1 MPRLRLEK
9 SSGNVFLD
17 MGISRGEAVNLQI
30 RSDMMI
36 QLEQIIRKRGLTQ
49 SAAAKIL
56 GVTQPRVSDLV
67 RGNIA
72 VFSIESLIDMLDR
85 FDVAV
90 SFTTKQRRAR
100 RSTGSTP

>member
-1 MPRLRLEK
+1 MPRLRMQK
-9 SSGNVFLD
+9 SSGNIFLD
-17 MGISRGEAVNLQI
+17 IGFPRAEAVNLQI

-36 QLEQIIRKRGLTQ
+36 ELEQIIVKRGLTQ

-72 VFSIESLIDMLDR
+72 VFSSDTLVAMLDR
-85 FDVAV
+85 FDVSV
-90 SFTTKQRRAR
+90 TFSTKQRR
-100 RSTGSTP
+100 RSA

>member
-1 MPRLRLEK
+1 MPRLEMHK

-17 MGISRGEAVNLQI
+17 MGIPRGEAVNLQI

-36 QLEQIIRKRGLTQ
+36 KLEKIILKRGLTQ

-56 GVTQPRVSDLV
+56 GVTQPRISDLV

-72 VFSIESLIDMLDR
+72 VFSIESLIEMLDR
-85 FDVAV
+85 FDVSV
-90 SFTTKQRRAR
+90 TFSTKQRR
-100 RSTGSTP
+100 RSA

>member
-1 MPRLRLEK
+1 MPRLRMQK
-9 SSGNVFLD
+9 SSGNIFLD
-17 MGISRGEAVNLQI
+17 IGFSRAEAVNLQI

-36 QLEQIIRKRGLTQ
+36 ELEQIIVKRGLTQ

-72 VFSIESLIDMLDR
+72 VFSIDTLVAMLDR
-85 FDVAV
+85 FDVSV
-90 SFTTKQRRAR
+90 TFSTKQRR
-100 RSTGSTP
+100 RSA

>member
-1 MPRLRLEK
+1 MPRLRMEK

-17 MGISRGEAVNLQI
+17 MGIPRGEAVNLQI

-36 QLEQIIRKRGLTQ
+36 ELEQIIRKRGLTQ

-72 VFSIESLIDMLDR
+72 VFSIESLVEMLDH

-90 SFTTKQRRAR
+90 TFSTKQRRSA
-100 RSTGSTP
+100 

>member
-1 MPRLRLEK
+1 MPRIRMEK

-17 MGISRGEAVNLQI
+17 MGIPRGEAVNLQI

-36 QLEQIIRKRGLTQ
+36 QLEQIIKKRGLTQ

-72 VFSIESLIDMLDR
+72 VFSIESLIEMLDR
-85 FDVAV
+85 FDVVV
-90 SFTTKQRRAR
+90 SLTTKQRR
-100 RSTGSTP
+100 SS

>member
-1 MPRLRLEK
+1 MPRLRMEK
-9 SSGNVFLD
+9 SSGNVFRD
-17 MGISRGEAVNLQI
+17 MGFSRGESTSLQI

-36 QLEQIIRKRGLTQ
+36 RIGKIIDKRGLTQ

-72 VFSIESLIDMLDR
+72 VFNIESLVDMLDR
-85 FDVAV
+85 FDVDV
-90 SFTTKQRRAR
+90 TFSTKQRR
-100 RSTGSTP
+100 RSA